1 MDDGSFVLT
10 AHSSDTDSNG
20 FIEIGHQL
28 IVLHLDLDL
37 IWIHGNWIFNW
48 FFMDSWFFQRI
59 WIKLVFR

>member
-10 AHSSDTDSNG
+10 ALSSDTDSNG
-20 FIEIGHQL
+20 FHRIGHQL

-37 IWIHGNWIFNW
+37 IWIHRNWISTV
-48 FFMDSWFFQRI
+48 FFMDCRLFQGI